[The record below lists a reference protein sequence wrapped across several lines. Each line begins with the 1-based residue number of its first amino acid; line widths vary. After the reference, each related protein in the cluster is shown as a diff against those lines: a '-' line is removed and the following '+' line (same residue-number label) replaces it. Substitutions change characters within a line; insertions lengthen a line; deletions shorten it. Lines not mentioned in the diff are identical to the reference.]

1 MARKVPSVLLANG
14 FRTTV
19 LISFLLP
26 GLAAA
31 LMAKEKTPA
40 VDPNDPTLRLFHL
53 IDNSYGGKL
62 AEFYILADI
71 YKDQKNPNEE
81 LQRVLR
87 VEYDKSRAFGKL
99 SLYVR
104 TVGKMQPDQ
113 AKAYTPKMVYEFGV
127 ADAEKFVK
135 TEPGPFGKTGD
146 LYLRSV
152 DDRPLASSPVTESAR
167 QTYERLLNDHILPAL
182 QKKQ

>member
-1 MARKVPSVLLANG
+1 MR
-14 FRTTV
+14 R
-19 LISFLLP
+19 
-26 GLAAA
+26 
-31 LMAKEKTPA
+31 
-40 VDPNDPTLRLFHL
+40 PTRGRIRQL
-53 IDNSYGGKL
+53 
-62 AEFYILADI
+62 
-71 YKDQKNPNEE
+71 
-81 LQRVLR
+81 
-87 VEYDKSRAFGKL
+87 YDKSRAFGKL

-104 TVGKMQPDQ
+104 TVGKMEPDQ

-152 DDRPLASSPVTESAR
+152 DDRPLASSPITESAR